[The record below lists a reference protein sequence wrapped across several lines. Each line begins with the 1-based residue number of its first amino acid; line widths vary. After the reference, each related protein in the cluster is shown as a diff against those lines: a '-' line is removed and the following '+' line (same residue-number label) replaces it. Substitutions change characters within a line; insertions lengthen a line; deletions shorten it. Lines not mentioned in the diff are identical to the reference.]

1 MDELELSTGK
11 LVNKIEVSH
20 NVIMQKL
27 EVDRL
32 KEMKEEGEIIQIA
45 GDGKFDSP
53 GRDTVKFSFCNI
65 HFQDGL
71 PRILPMYFSLYKQRR
86 SLVCGWLTSQWYI
99 YSFYT
104 ANGWI

>member
-1 MDELELSTGK
+1 
-11 LVNKIEVSH
+11 
-20 NVIMQKL
+20 MQKL

-53 GRDTVKFSFCNI
+53 GWDTVKFSAFKI

-71 PRILPMYFSLYKQRR
+71 PRTLP
-86 SLVCGWLTSQWYI
+86 TSC
-99 YSFYT
+99 SR
-104 ANGWI
+104 

>member
-1 MDELELSTGK
+1 
-11 LVNKIEVSH
+11 
-20 NVIMQKL
+20 MQKL

-53 GRDTVKFSFCNI
+53 GWDTVKFSAFKI

-71 PRILPMYFSLYKQRR
+71 PRTLPM
-86 SLVCGWLTSQWYI
+86 
-99 YSFYT
+99 
-104 ANGWI
+104 